1 LLGIDGELV
10 QIPATVIDDGMLKG
24 VPYVSYRVGPDCELN
39 IYGDP
44 EKPGCLEVGLYNGL
58 ISSAEA
64 KQRCINFLN
73 TLMRDMPL
81 GMLRIT
87 GGKVLKSGVVG
98 EVTLPDA
105 PDAYGGWWVT
115 VYNQTQL
122 RALNGT
128 TSSFT
133 VVPVESAEAQSS
145 WTPDAWKHARPGGK
159 VWVPSFAKKDGT
171 SVKGHFRSK
180 GQR

>member
-1 LLGIDGELV
+1 
-10 QIPATVIDDGMLKG
+10 
-24 VPYVSYRVGPDCELN
+24 
-39 IYGDP
+39 
-44 EKPGCLEVGLYNGL
+44 
-58 ISSAEA
+58 
-64 KQRCINFLN
+64 
-73 TLMRDMPL
+73 
-81 GMLRIT
+81 MLRIT